1 MGNEFTSTMN
11 KRAPA
16 HMVIDPMELDQ
27 TMQAVLQEFVD
38 KFNRLMDEMFGD
50 GEQME
55 ETDKKLMEAAST
67 QFRQT
72 LQDAIDARVEK
83 NRQCISGGQMK
94 LVATVGVTTG
104 VLWLRRHPYLM
115 TAGVGGYGAVHA
127 GNASERAEAEGVTA
141 LDRMAQDWKEL
152 VIDRHWRRDISAMW
166 VAIKSLRKGQ
176 LKLNVQPLV
185 KAVMAAAN
193 TQPSNAEKSSGNES

>member
-1 MGNEFTSTMN
+1 MG
-11 KRAPA
+11 
-16 HMVIDPMELDQ
+16 VLDPLELEEI
-27 TMQAVLQEFVD
+27 VKSLLQEFVD

-50 GEQME
+50 DEQME
-55 ETDKKLMEAAST
+55 EPDKKLMEAALT

-94 LVATVGVTTG
+94 LVATVGVSTG
-104 VLWLRRHPYLM
+104 VLWLRRHPYVM
-115 TAGVGGYGAVHA
+115 TMAVGGYGAVHA

-141 LDRMAQDWKEL
+141 LDRIAQDWKEA
-152 VIDRHWRRDISAMW
+152 VFDRHWRRDVSSMW

-176 LKLNVQPLV
+176 LKLNMQPLV
-185 KAVMAAAN
+185 KAVMAATN
-193 TQPSNAEKSSGNES
+193 TQQSNGEKSSGNDNNNSNNKSAPPV